1 MKTKKSFLL
10 VEFQLIELVITSID
24 KMDETIWKCLT
35 CGEKFLEF
43 EAVRKHRKSHQTYG
57 NQYKNKRRR
66 AESQQESSEETKEE
80 MNVDATPY
88 ETIYDSDSD
97 LGSELSYPDESIL
110 LPLNEMFT
118 STVITTG
125 ENWKSAYMCKQEK
138 LYKITYGIDTIC
150 ASNIDQFLAFRSQ
163 ATPTLN
169 ETFFDELQIYIKLRL
184 QVLGKTSNKDNEII
198 VSLIKSFAVIVAVI
212 AAELGFYNPNNAL
225 VRICTVIS

>member
-1 MKTKKSFLL
+1 M
-10 VEFQLIELVITSID
+10 
-24 KMDETIWKCLT
+24 T

-43 EAVRKHRKSHQTYG
+43 EAVGKHRKSQHYG

-66 AESQQESSEETKEE
+66 AESQKESSEETKEE

-198 VSLIKSFAVIVAVI
+198 VSLIKSFADKSCRPIKTWRTIKENIESYSSMLEYRKHTVEWPKSWKMGTMRIPMPSPVIR
-212 AAELGFYNPNNAL
+212 AL
-225 VRICTVIS
+225 DLVEY